1 MAQQQRN
8 QAFNQAK
15 AERLNGASEPAE
27 KQASVALPFALLSN
41 VANMQREFLSSLVD
55 VSDETLEAVAKD
67 AQSAGLR
74 PDGASPIVKAE
85 RGLVSTVAEY
95 QHEIASFLNTRLTK
109 NQSWFSQAVRTSDIP
124 HFLELQTQW
133 VAEAIRDYSA
143 EYGKLA
149 KIVTRKS

>member
-8 QAFNQAK
+8 QALDQAK

-27 KQASVALPFALLSN
+27 KQASVAFPFALLSN
-41 VANMQREFLSSLVD
+41 VAHMQREFLSSLVD

-85 RGLVSTVAEY
+85 RGLVSTAAEY

-109 NQSWFSQAVRTSDIP
+109 NQSWLSQAGRTSDIP
-124 HFLELQTQW
+124 HFFELQTQW
-133 VAEAIRDYSA
+133 LAEAIRDYSA
-143 EYGKLA
+143 EYGRLA
-149 KIVTRKS
+149 KIIIRKS